1 MMYFVRLD
9 MFSPLAF
16 PTGLAVYD
24 ISTSIPSP
32 SQTALAPFELYR
44 NAMIIMGIADGL
56 ESFSEEGLNGQAHPS
71 HDRSEDRKVMSGQAM
86 QVKELEN
93 VIVEIKEQYPSALV
107 HQIFIFD
114 YEGTELVIP
123 SSLVP
128 VPSPEKS
135 KSTTIKTLMCDLSS
149 VLLGEMN
156 GYAKSLQ
163 ALPNIETPRPFTS
176 ERSVTEH
183 YVSRSYVENVPRPE
197 SRISGTSNSRS
208 SSPALDQDKLR
219 QHASVLLQTPSAVVE
234 DRQERRNSRAQTNGH
249 KTPPVSFDQIN
260 GLAGSSGSS
269 NEKESAR
276 QPSKDRIAV
285 HGFGSGTVGERAR
298 NKAKGRVGLV
308 IGSLYLL
315 AGRWPDAVKELVES
329 ATSARAISDH
339 VWHAKALDLILVSL
353 LMCAWAGM
361 DFEIPQI
368 CYPLGE
374 KSSPGLG
381 KSSKH
386 TASNSM
392 PDLTPLRSPNSAN
405 RLVSLQN
412 LCSLLPDLVNNIL
425 HLYVRAA
432 TFTADQVPQ
441 IAFSEST
448 IRFGKLLATV
458 ECSHGTLDDRG
469 LQAIVL
475 NVDNSRSLP
484 LPSSQLASFS
494 TKADIAA
501 VLLRA
506 LPSPGTERLIDIKDR
521 VNILVGI
528 SSVLAKLG
536 YHRKKAFVLRELMIL
551 LLPAL
556 VQSRKDSAAE
566 LGIHPAASL
575 SSFDLAGQGIGF
587 EEILGKYD
595 GLDSGIQGFLALIC
609 EVYGVVLSSAYEFL
623 ETKGPPKAVGTDVV
637 ITDTLDYGS
646 TVSIADRA
654 LKHASIRSF
663 GDMNLKIDVLRSCIS
678 LCEALPDLRGVL
690 QFSGDLLR
698 TAGSGIAPGPGG
710 GGSSILPAEDQ
721 ARLLNNITRTVS
733 AARKLGLDHLEADYW
748 DEFMVRDVMITK
760 VSPLKSPTARRRSQL
775 DSTSSGSTE
784 AKEGPFIYNPF
795 LSKPNSA
802 TMDLVLIAEEEAV
815 FSVLCQNVY
824 DFDIE
829 IEWISLD
836 TSGVVVPTLAKNIII
851 GPCRTLLV
859 QLTGKP
865 KNSGKLSVNG
875 CLAKIRGCKERR
887 FPLFKENWNGIYER
901 KLKTFGHT
909 IPNSADERP
918 SSSASVT
925 GQGTSLRLSDVDK
938 PLAATFEVDVIEPQ
952 PNVVLKDTSLP
963 QSAIML
969 VEGETRRFQIN
980 LANISPITPVDL
992 FLLSFSDSTSA
1003 ILQSALTNKELSA
1016 SELYEVEFATYRRE
1030 AFRWRRQNKDKDP
1043 TIPPRGEL
1051 SLEIEV
1057 VGKAGLTH
1065 AAIHIDYGYLG
1076 IPKSQVKDTFYT
1088 RQVVIPLIITVNASV
1103 ELTRSDFLPFTGDF
1117 AWLNQQRKSISK
1129 DSSQSTPTD
1138 KRPQAISRPT
1148 SKSEN
1153 RFQSLLERL
1162 GLGNQGCDHC
1172 LLLLD
1177 FRNTWPK
1184 PLSVSLQVR
1193 EKTTPQHPSASD
1205 LWKRAYT
1212 VHEVL
1217 QPGHT
1222 SRLVLLLPRI
1232 TLSNPYA
1239 PIPSLH
1245 PSSKRQFIHSAR
1257 KAYDAE
1263 AERLAREAFWLRE
1276 EVLKLMRASWTEDGT
1291 GRTGDIE
1298 LRSLR
1303 LTTRMI
1309 DAIKLEE
1316 IGIDLAV
1323 SSDSSSLSSDS
1334 DVPAGVLQ
1342 LARSTFRV
1350 QVDSFLT
1357 VTTTITNRLP
1367 HPIHPLLR
1375 LQPSLRDQP
1384 YNIALDLGRK
1394 FAFNGALQHALPVIG
1409 SGESREVEMGVI
1421 WLCRGDFEIRAMV
1434 EEVRVWKNDFRS
1446 NNDKPK
1452 AGAVAET
1459 AELDVKGLLE
1469 RTERRVWHCRESCLV
1484 HVVGDIERDS

>member
-1 MMYFVRLD
+1 

-24 ISTSIPSP
+24 LSTSIPSP
-32 SQTALAPFELYR
+32 SQIALAPFELYR
-44 NAMIIMGIADGL
+44 NAMIVLGIADGK
-56 ESFSEEGLNGQAHPS
+56 ECFGKGKGLNGQGDPS
-71 HDRSEDRKVMSGQAM
+71 SERSEERKEMSERAM
-86 QVKELEN
+86 QVKELDGIAMEL
-93 VIVEIKEQYPSALV
+93 KEQYPSSLV

-114 YEGTELVIP
+114 FEVTELVMP

-128 VPSPEKS
+128 VPPLERS
-135 KSTTIKTLMCDLSS
+135 KSTTMKTLMCDLSS

-156 GYAKSLQ
+156 GYARSLQ
-163 ALPNIETPRPFTS
+163 ALPNIETPKPFEN

-183 YVSRSYVENVPRPE
+183 NISGSYVENVPRPE

-208 SSPALDQDKLR
+208 SSPALDQEKLR
-219 QHASVLLQTPSAVVE
+219 QHALSSSTVVD
-234 DRQERRNSRAQTNGH
+234 DRQERRNSKAQTNGY
-249 KTPPVSFDQIN
+249 KTPPVSFDQMN
-260 GLAGSSGSS
+260 GVISPSASS

-298 NKAKGRVGLV
+298 NKAKGRVGVV

-315 AGRWPDAVKELVES
+315 AGRWPDAVRELVES

-386 TASNSM
+386 TAANSV
-392 PDLTPLRSPNSAN
+392 PDLSPLRSPNAAN

-448 IRFGKLLATV
+448 IRFAKLLATV
-458 ECSHGTLDDRG
+458 EYSHGTLDDRG

-475 NVDNSRSLP
+475 NVDNRKSSP

-506 LPSPGTERLIDIKDR
+506 LPSPGTERLLDIKDR

-536 YHRKKAFVLRELMIL
+536 YHRKKAFLLRELMIL

-566 LGIHPAASL
+566 LGVHPAASL
-575 SSFDLAGQGIGF
+575 SSFDLAGQGIGL
-587 EEILGKYD
+587 EEILGRSD

-609 EVYGVVLSSAYEFL
+609 EVYGVVLSEN
-623 ETKGPPKAVGTDVV
+623 KDPQKAVGADDVT
-637 ITDTLDYGS
+637 TDTLDPE
-646 TVSIADRA
+646 TVVSIADRA
-654 LKHASIRSF
+654 LKHAAIRYF
-663 GDMNLKIDVLRSCIS
+663 GDIKLKIDILRSCIS

-690 QFSGDLLR
+690 RFSGDLLR
-698 TAGSGIAPGPGG
+698 TAGSGTAPGAGG
-710 GGSSILPAEDQ
+710 GGSPILPAEDQ
-721 ARLLNNITRTVS
+721 ARLLSNITRTVS
-733 AARKLGLDHLEADYW
+733 AGKKLGLDHLEAEYW

-760 VSPLKSPTARRRSQL
+760 VSPLKSPKAQSRSLL
-775 DSTSSGSTE
+775 DSSGNE
-784 AKEGPFIYNPF
+784 VKEGPFIYNPF
-795 LSKPNSA
+795 LSKPASGE
-802 TMDLVLIAEEEAV
+802 MDLVLIAEEEAI

-829 IEWISLD
+829 IEWIRLD
-836 TSGVVVPTLAKNIII
+836 TSGVVIQTLAKSIII

-859 QLTGKP
+859 QLAGRP
-865 KNSGKLSVNG
+865 KTSGKLVVNG
-875 CLAKIRGCKERR
+875 CLAKVRGCRERR
-887 FPLFKENWNGIYER
+887 FPLFREHWNGIHER
-901 KLKTFGHT
+901 KLKTLART
-909 IPNSADERP
+909 IMKSAEERP
-918 SSSASVT
+918 SSSASAPGYGAT
-925 GQGTSLRLSDVDK
+925 PWPPDMSG
-938 PLAATFEVDVIEPQ
+938 PLASTFEVNVIEAQ
-952 PNVVLKDTSLP
+952 PNMVLKGMSLP

-969 VEGETRRFQIN
+969 VEGETRSFHIT
-980 LANISPITPVDL
+980 LANISPTTPVDL
-992 FLLSFSDSTSA
+992 FLLSFSYSMPA
-1003 ILQSALTNKELSA
+1003 VHQSALANKELSA
-1016 SELYEVEFATYRRE
+1016 AELYDIEFATYRKD
-1030 AFRWRRQNKDKDP
+1030 ACKWRRQNKDANP
-1043 TIPPRGEL
+1043 MIPPGREL

-1057 VGKAGLTH
+1057 LGKAGLTQ
-1065 AAIHIDYGYLG
+1065 AAIHINYGYLG
-1076 IPKSQVKDTFYT
+1076 IPKSQVKDGFYT
-1088 RQVVIPLIITVNASV
+1088 RQVVIPITITVNASV
-1103 ELTRSDFLPFTGDF
+1103 ELTRNDFLPFTGDF
-1117 AWLNQQRKSISK
+1117 AWLNQQRKSTPK
-1129 DSSQSTPTD
+1129 DSNQSTPTD
-1138 KRPQAISRPT
+1138 RRSRAISRPI

-1184 PLSVSLQVR
+1184 PLSISVQVR
-1193 EKTTPQHPSASD
+1193 EKTTAQHPSASD

-1212 VHEVL
+1212 VHEVI

-1245 PSSKRQFIHSAR
+1245 PGTKRQFIHSAM
-1257 KAYDAE
+1257 KSKDAE
-1263 AERLAREAFWLRE
+1263 GERLARETFWLRE

-1303 LTTRMI
+1303 LTPRMI

-1316 IGIDLAV
+1316 MGIDLAI
-1323 SSDSSSLSSDS
+1323 SSNSDDAS
-1334 DVPAGVLQ
+1334 QVMQ

-1350 QVDSFLT
+1350 RVDSFLT
-1357 VTTTITNRLP
+1357 LTTTITNRLSQ
-1367 HPIHPLLR
+1367 PIHPLLR
-1375 LQPSLRDQP
+1375 LQPSLRHQP

-1394 FAFNGALQHALPVIG
+1394 FAFNGALQHALPVLG
-1409 SGESREVEMGVI
+1409 PGESRDVEMGVV
-1421 WLCRGDFEIRAMV
+1421 WLCRGDFEIRAML
-1434 EEVRVWKNDFRS
+1434 EEVRVWKDEFRS
-1446 NNDKPK
+1446 STANPK
-1452 AGAVAET
+1452 ADAVAEI

-1469 RTERRVWHCRESCLV
+1469 RTERRVWYCRDSCLV
-1484 HVVGDIERDS
+1484 HVVGDEERNS

>member
-1 MMYFVRLD
+1 

-44 NAMIIMGIADGL
+44 NVLIILGIADGL
-56 ESFSEEGLNGQAHPS
+56 ECFGKEEGPNGQAHS
-71 HDRSEDRKVMSGQAM
+71 SEDCSEERKEMSKRAM
-86 QVKELEN
+86 RIKELEN
-93 VIVEIKEQYPSALV
+93 VVVELKEQYPSALV

-114 YEGTELVIP
+114 HETTELAMP
-123 SSLVP
+123 FSLVP
-128 VPSPEKS
+128 VPPPEKS
-135 KSTTIKTLMCDLSS
+135 KSSTIKTLMCDLSS
-149 VLLGEMN
+149 LLLREMN

-163 ALPNIETPRPFTS
+163 ALPNIETPKPFTNEGLAA
-176 ERSVTEH
+176 ER
-183 YVSRSYVENVPRPE
+183 YGSRSYAESVPRPE

-208 SSPALDQDKLR
+208 SSPAPDHEKLR
-219 QHASVLLQTPSAVVE
+219 QRASVPLQAPSGVVD
-234 DRQERRNSRAQTNGH
+234 DREERRNSRAQTNGH
-249 KTPPVSFDQIN
+249 KTPPVSFDQMN
-260 GLAGSSGSS
+260 GVANSFPSS

-298 NKAKGRVGLV
+298 NKAKGRIGVV

-329 ATSARAISDH
+329 ATSARATSDH

-374 KSSPGLG
+374 KASPGLG

-386 TASNSM
+386 TAFSSM
-392 PDLTPLRSPNSAN
+392 PDLTPLRSPTAAN

-441 IAFSEST
+441 ISFSEST
-448 IRFGKLLATV
+448 IRFAKLLAAI
-458 ECSHGTLDDRG
+458 ECSHGTLDDLG
-469 LQAIVL
+469 LEAIVL
-475 NVDNSRSLP
+475 NINNSASLP
-484 LPSSQLASFS
+484 LPSSRLASFS

-506 LPSPGTERLIDIKDR
+506 LPSPGTERLLDIKDR
-521 VNILVGI
+521 VNILAGI

-566 LGIHPAASL
+566 LGVHPATSL
-575 SSFDLAGQGIGF
+575 SSFDLVGQGMGF
-587 EEILGKYD
+587 EEILGKHE
-595 GLDSGIQGFLALIC
+595 GVDSGIQGFLALIC
-609 EVYGVVLSSAYEFL
+609 EIYGVVLSTAYESP
-623 ETKGPPKAVGTDVV
+623 ESKNQPKTVGADVV
-637 ITDTLDYGS
+637 LEDTLDPGS
-646 TVSIADRA
+646 VISIAGRA
-654 LKHASIRSF
+654 LKYAVIRSF
-663 GDMNLKIDVLRSCIS
+663 GDINLKVDILKSCIN

-690 QFSGDLLR
+690 RFCGDLLR

-710 GGSSILPAEDQ
+710 GGSPMLSVEDQ
-721 ARLLNNITRTVS
+721 TRILNNITRTVS
-733 AARKLGLDHLEADYW
+733 AARKLGLDNLEADYW
-748 DEFMVRDVMITK
+748 DEFMVRDVMVTR
-760 VSPLKSPTARRRSQL
+760 VSPLKTPIARGRSQL
-775 DSTSSGSTE
+775 DSTSLGSTE

-795 LSKPNSA
+795 LSKPSSA
-802 TMDLVLIAEEEAV
+802 TTDLVLIAEEEAV

-829 IEWISLD
+829 IEWIRLD
-836 TSGVVVPTLAKNIII
+836 TSGVVVHTLAKNIVI

-859 QLTGKP
+859 QLAGRP
-865 KNSGKLSVNG
+865 KSAGSLVVNG
-875 CLAKIRGCKERR
+875 CRAKVRGCQERR
-887 FPLFKENWNGIYER
+887 FPLFKEHWNGISES
-901 KLKTFGHT
+901 KLKRLRYTT
-909 IPNSADERP
+909 TNSADERP
-918 SSSASVT
+918 SSSMSAPAP
-925 GQGTSLRLSDVDK
+925 GQDTSLRLSDMSV
-938 PLAATFEVDVIEPQ
+938 PLATTFEVNVIEPQ
-952 PNVVLKDTSLP
+952 PNVVLKNTSLP

-969 VEGETRRFQIN
+969 VEGETRRFHIN
-980 LANISPITPVDL
+980 LANISSITPVDL
-992 FLLSFSDSTSA
+992 FLLSFSDSTST
-1003 ILQSALTNKELSA
+1003 ILQSALKNRELSA
-1016 SELYEVEFATYRRE
+1016 SELYEIEFATYRKE
-1030 AFRWRRQNKDKDP
+1030 AFKWRRQNEDKD
-1043 TIPPRGEL
+1043 IVIAPRGGL
-1051 SLEIEV
+1051 SLDIEV
-1057 VGKAGLTH
+1057 VGKPGLTH

-1088 RQVVIPLIITVNASV
+1088 RQVVIPFTITVNASV
-1103 ELTRSDFLPFTGDF
+1103 ELTRNDFLPFTGDF
-1117 AWLNQQRKSISK
+1117 AWLNQQRKSTSK
-1129 DSSQSTPTD
+1129 DITQSTPTD
-1138 KRPQAISRPT
+1138 KRPRAISRPT

-1177 FRNTWPK
+1177 FRNTWPR
-1184 PLSVSLQVR
+1184 PLSISVQVR
-1193 EKTTPQHPSASD
+1193 EKTTPKQPSASD

-1245 PSSKRQFIHSAR
+1245 PSRKRQFIHSA
-1257 KAYDAE
+1257 KKSYDAE

-1276 EVLKLMRASWTEDGT
+1276 EVLKLMRASWTEEGT

-1298 LRSLR
+1298 LRTLR
-1303 LTTRMI
+1303 LTPRMI
-1309 DAIKLEE
+1309 EAIKLEE
-1316 IGIDLAV
+1316 MGIDLAV
-1323 SSDSSSLSSDS
+1323 SSESSALTSDP
-1334 DVPAGVLQ
+1334 DVPATVVQ

-1357 VTTTITNRLP
+1357 LTMTVTNRLP

-1375 LQPSLRDQP
+1375 LQPSLKDQP

-1409 SGESREVEMGVI
+1409 PGESIETEMGVI
-1421 WLCRGDFEIRAMV
+1421 WLCRGDFEIRASV
-1434 EEVRVWKNDFRS
+1434 EEMRLLKDEVRS
-1446 NNDKPK
+1446 NSDEPK
-1452 AGAVAET
+1452 AEAVAET
-1459 AELDVKGLLE
+1459 AEPDVKGLFE
-1469 RTERRVWHCRESCLV
+1469 RTKRRVWHCRESCLV
-1484 HVVGDIERDS
+1484 HVVGDEWRDS